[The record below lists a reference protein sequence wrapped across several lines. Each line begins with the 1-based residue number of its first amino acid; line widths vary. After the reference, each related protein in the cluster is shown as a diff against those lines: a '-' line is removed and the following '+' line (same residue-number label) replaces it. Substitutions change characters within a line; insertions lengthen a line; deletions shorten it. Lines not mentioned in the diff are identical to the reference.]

1 MNKREHFLA
10 FVTRIKHEAPYI
22 REWLEY
28 HLLVGVE
35 HFFLYD
41 MDEGSTQAEALEPY
55 VEAGAVT
62 RIPWSHFE
70 GTRLDRKRA
79 RFRHNK
85 SSLAHRHF
93 ALNFRDRVCWA
104 QKIDGD
110 EFLYPLAGNDVVGP
124 LQAYDPKRVRAVRFP
139 RFNFGNSGHEHRP
152 DGLVIENYLKREAT
166 RSSQKEMGNGGSM
179 SGNRFR
185 RGAHRWSYRLYKRG
199 ATVLP
204 DEVET
209 LRINHY
215 FTKSFEEFQG
225 RQNDNN
231 LRRQTREQFDV
242 RNLERNEVHDDG
254 MLRFLPAVRRALGPE
269 ESEFPG

>member
-1 MNKREHFLA
+1 MAPVEGSSMNKREHFLA

-139 RFNFGNSGHEHRP
+139 RFNFGTETLVEGIDIMP
-152 DGLVIENYLKREAT
+152 LVIGAFVERMKFLAVMLFSALWLIVVYLPICHMQWGGGWFA
-166 RSSQKEMGNGGSM
+166 SQGVMDFAGGI
-179 SGNRFR
+179 
-185 RGAHRWSYRLYKRG
+185 
-199 ATVLP
+199 V
-204 DEVET
+204 
-209 LRINHY
+209 
-215 FTKSFEEFQG
+215 
-225 RQNDNN
+225 
-231 LRRQTREQFDV
+231 
-242 RNLERNEVHDDG
+242 VHITAG
-254 MLRFLPAVRRALGPE
+254 V
-269 ESEFPG
+269 